1 MVEVGK
7 EFLKDKDDFSSR
19 TDASINTSST
29 SVIRLVKQNQLSFF
43 GIEIIKSLPTPVHSL
58 IDWIQKF
65 KSQF

>member
-1 MVEVGK
+1 MQWWMVEVGK

-43 GIEIIKSLPTPVHSL
+43 GI
-58 IDWIQKF
+58 
-65 KSQF
+65 